1 MLMNEVERLDEQIN
15 GEAKARAELEAK
27 CKNLFV

>member
-15 GEAKARAELEAK
+15 GEAKARAELEDK